1 MENKNSNQQ
10 AQNTTNLIFIA
21 PKSVRVQKDYL
32 VIRLEDG
39 RVIRKH
45 VNYFKQILG
54 IPYTPVAPK
63 DELPSEEIVA
73 TAQTHVG

>member
-10 AQNTTNLIFIA
+10 AQNTSNLIFIT
-21 PKSVRVQKDYL
+21 PKSVRVNKDYL

-54 IPYTPVAPK
+54 VPYTPVAPK
-63 DELPSEEIVA
+63 EESQSEEA
-73 TAQTHVG
+73 AQTQVG